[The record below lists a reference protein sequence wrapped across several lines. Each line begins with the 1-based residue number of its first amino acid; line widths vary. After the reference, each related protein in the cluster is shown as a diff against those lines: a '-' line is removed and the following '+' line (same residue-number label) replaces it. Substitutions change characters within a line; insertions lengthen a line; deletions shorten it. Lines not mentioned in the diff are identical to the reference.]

1 MRIKLKTTDKDQTQ
15 DDRMMRIKLKTTDED
30 QTEDDS

>member
-1 MRIKLKTTDKDQTQ
+1 MRIKLKTTVKDQTQ

-30 QTEDDS
+30 HTEDDS

>member
-1 MRIKLKTTDKDQTQ
+1 MRIKLKTTVKDQTQ